1 MGDSLIDKIKQKNQR
16 QNVAPRKSEFE
27 QVQVNDEK
35 ITTDIST
42 LSQDK
47 EAETE
52 QKLIS
57 QPEQVEMSVKQ
68 QRSKKNKKNSS
79 HRSSSSLEIK
89 TAKPKLLTLEET
101 IHQRIEKICYEN
113 PSVSRDT
120 LIESLLIIAERSGQ
134 LSEALEL
141 ASDRLTKRKKSAVR
155 RRVKT
160 MSEKFLG
167 D

>member
-1 MGDSLIDKIKQKNQR
+1 MGDSLIDKIKQKNKR
-16 QNVAPRKSEFE
+16 QSVAPRKSEFE
-27 QVQVNDEK
+27 QVQVNDEN
-35 ITTDIST
+35 IISDIST
-42 LSQDK
+42 GAK

-52 QKLIS
+52 QPRNF
-57 QPEQVEMSVKQ
+57 QPEQVEMSVKKQ
-68 QRSKKNKKNSS
+68 ASLKNQKNSS
-79 HRSSSSLEIK
+79 SRSSSSLEIK

-101 IHQRIEKICYEN
+101 IHQRIEQICYEN

-120 LIESLLIIAERSGQ
+120 LIESLLIIAEQSGR
-134 LSEALEL
+134 LSEVIEL
-141 ASDRLTKRKKSAVR
+141 ASERLTNRKKSAVR

>member
-1 MGDSLIDKIKQKNQR
+1 MGDSLIDKIKQKNKR
-16 QNVAPRKSEFE
+16 QSVAPRKSEFE
-27 QVQVNDEK
+27 QVQVNDEN
-35 ITTDIST
+35 IISDIST
-42 LSQDK
+42 GSK

-52 QKLIS
+52 QPRNF
-57 QPEQVEMSVKQ
+57 QPEQVEMSVKKQ
-68 QRSKKNKKNSS
+68 ASLKNQKNSS
-79 HRSSSSLEIK
+79 SRSSSSLEIK

-101 IHQRIEKICYEN
+101 IHQRIEQICYEN

-120 LIESLLIIAERSGQ
+120 LIESLLIIAEQSGR
-134 LSEALEL
+134 LSEVIEL
-141 ASDRLTKRKKSAVR
+141 ASDRLTNRKKSAVR

>member
-1 MGDSLIDKIKQKNQR
+1 MGDSLIDKIKQKNKR
-16 QNVAPRKSEFE
+16 QSVAPRKSEFE
-27 QVQVNDEK
+27 QVQVNDEN
-35 ITTDIST
+35 IISDIST
-42 LSQDK
+42 GSK

-52 QKLIS
+52 QPGNF
-57 QPEQVEMSVKQ
+57 QPEQVEMSVKKQ
-68 QRSKKNKKNSS
+68 ASLKNQKNSS
-79 HRSSSSLEIK
+79 SRSSSSLEIK

-101 IHQRIEKICYEN
+101 IHQRIEQICYEN

-120 LIESLLIIAERSGQ
+120 LIESLLIIAEQSGR
-134 LSEALEL
+134 LSEVLEL
-141 ASDRLTKRKKSAVR
+141 ASERLTNRKKSAVR

>member
-1 MGDSLIDKIKQKNQR
+1 MGDSLIDKIKQKNKR
-16 QNVAPRKSEFE
+16 QSVAPRKSEFE
-27 QVQVNDEK
+27 QVQVNDEN
-35 ITTDIST
+35 IISDIST
-42 LSQDK
+42 GAK

-52 QKLIS
+52 QPRS
-57 QPEQVEMSVKQ
+57 FQPEQVEMSVKKQ
-68 QRSKKNKKNSS
+68 ASLKNQKNSS
-79 HRSSSSLEIK
+79 SRSSSSLEIK

-101 IHQRIEKICYEN
+101 IHQRIEQICYEN

-120 LIESLLIIAERSGQ
+120 LIESLLIIAEQSGR
-134 LSEALEL
+134 LSEVLEL
-141 ASDRLTKRKKSAVR
+141 ASERLTNRKKSAVR